1 MQIQEVTTPA
11 HWRIFYQVPHYIYAN
26 DPHWIAPLEG
36 DIDKIFSPASNK
48 AFEEGKAKVWVLLDA
63 AGKGIGRISAF
74 IDGRRNA
81 KIGREDGGIG
91 FFECVND
98 DEAAKLLFDTAE
110 AYLAAE
116 GISMIHAPINFGER
130 DKFWGL
136 LTKGWYPPLYHEYY
150 HPQYYQRFFNA
161 RNYQPQEQVF
171 TFGGKVE
178 NLAFERLTQI
188 SGRVRERYNVQSRVI
203 NLRDLRT
210 EGDHMATVYNSA
222 FANMPH
228 FKPLEGEQIYKM
240 LKMMKPVMDP
250 NLTCISF
257 AGDEPVGFCAL
268 MPDINRSLK
277 FAKGKLSW
285 WKMPRFL
292 YNLKYSGQ
300 PNIVKGVA
308 FGIHADYQRRGVFSE
323 MVDFL
328 TTVGDG
334 HNLKTYK
341 ELGLATI
348 RGGNY
353 AMLKSST
360 AALNVFVERVH
371 LSFVKILDETPYE
384 PYGSSD
390 VSEVPMGEVPPE
402 GIYPK
407 G

>member
-11 HWRIFYQVPHYIYAN
+11 HWRIFHQIPHYIYAD

-36 DIDKIFSPASNK
+36 DINKIFDPASNK
-48 AFEEGKAKVWVLLDA
+48 AFAEGKAKVWILLDA
-63 AGKGIGRISAF
+63 QGKGIGRITAF
-74 IDGRRNA
+74 IDGRRNT
-81 KIGREDGGIG
+81 KIGRQDGGIG

-98 DEAAKLLFDTAE
+98 DKAAMLLFDTAE
-110 AYLAAE
+110 DFLRQE
-116 GISMIHAPINFGER
+116 KMSFIHAPINFGER

-150 HPQYYQRFFNA
+150 HPVYYQRFFDA
-161 RNYQPQEQVF
+161 RGYLPQEQIF
-171 TFGGKVE
+171 TFGGKVG

-188 SGRVRERYNVQSRVI
+188 SARVRERYNVQSRTI
-203 NLRDLRT
+203 NMRDLRT
-210 EGDHMATVYNSA
+210 EGDHMAKVYNSA
-222 FANMPH
+222 FAHMPH

-250 NLTCISF
+250 YLTCISF

-292 YNLKYSGQ
+292 YNLKWGGE
-300 PNIVKGVA
+300 NIVKGVA

-328 TTVGDG
+328 TSVGDG
-334 HNLKTYK
+334 HNIKTYK

-353 AMLKSST
+353 AMLKSTT
-360 AALNVFVERVH
+360 AALNVYVERVH
-371 LSFVKILDETPYE
+371 VSFVKILDDTPYE

-390 VSEVPMGEVPPE
+390 VEQVPMGDIPAEE
-402 GIYPK
+402 IYPK
-407 G
+407 Q